1 MAAGTLPG
9 AQLGVTASRRIG
21 GCNRLTG
28 SYELN
33 GDRLTFR
40 QVAITMM
47 ACLKGMT
54 TENAFMKTLA
64 EVKTWKIVGEELEL
78 FDRDGHLAARLEA
91 VGTK

>member
-1 MAAGTLPG
+1 
-9 AQLGVTASRRIG
+9 
-21 GCNRLTG
+21 
-28 SYELN
+28 
-33 GDRLTFR
+33 
-40 QVAITMM
+40 MM

-64 EVKTWKIVGEELEL
+64 EVKKWKIVCEELEL